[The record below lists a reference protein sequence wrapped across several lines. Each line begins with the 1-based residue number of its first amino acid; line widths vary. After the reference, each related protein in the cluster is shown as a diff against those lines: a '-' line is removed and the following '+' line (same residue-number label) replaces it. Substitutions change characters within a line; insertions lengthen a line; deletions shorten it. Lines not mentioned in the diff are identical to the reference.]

1 MVESLSRLG
10 HYDSTHRCDTCEKLR
25 CTVMRSVTEEEK
37 IEATEDFQKHLHIY
51 QEHRTFY
58 SSAIKKS
65 HEVLK
70 TTHRKSVALIHL
82 YIHAQ
87 RILLSIIHLFYFA
100 QELQLLY
107 HSRQVCPIYIKTPRK
122 VQLFGVCCDG
132 VPYQVNYLVDEA
144 CTIGENGSPGNGA
157 NSVISMLHHFFDQH
171 SLGKTKLILHA
182 DNCRGQNKNKS
193 VVAYLCWQCI
203 VGLHKEIVY
212 TFMPAGHTRCQVD
225 GFFGLVKPKYR
236 RSNSDTLEH
245 L

>member
-1 MVESLSRLG
+1 
-10 HYDSTHRCDTCEKLR
+10 
-25 CTVMRSVTEEEK
+25 MRSVTEEEK
-37 IEATEDFQKHLHIY
+37 IEATEEIQKHLHIS
-51 QEHRTFY
+51 QEQCTFY

-70 TTHRKSVALIHL
+70 YYPQEECCPNTPVYPCSKDITL
-82 YIHAQ
+82 YYT
-87 RILLSIIHLFYFA
+87 FDFA
-100 QELQLLY
+100 QQLQLLY
-107 HSRQVCPIYIKTPRK
+107 HSRQVCPIYFKNPRK

-144 CTIGENGSPGNGA
+144 CTIGENGSPSHGA
-157 NSVISMLHHFFDQH
+157 NSVISMLHHFFNQH